1 MKKLML
7 ILLLSP
13 IVGFGQDVRGFSTY
27 DIIINQLL
35 ENTASFIKDKN
46 APKTNFRFY
55 LTSQQSSLNWNAAR
69 LSKWQIL
76 EKRPKELKQ

>member
-1 MKKLML
+1 ML

-55 LTSQQSSLNWNAAR
+55 LTSQESSLNWNEAR

-76 EKRPKELKQ
+76 EKRPEELNQ